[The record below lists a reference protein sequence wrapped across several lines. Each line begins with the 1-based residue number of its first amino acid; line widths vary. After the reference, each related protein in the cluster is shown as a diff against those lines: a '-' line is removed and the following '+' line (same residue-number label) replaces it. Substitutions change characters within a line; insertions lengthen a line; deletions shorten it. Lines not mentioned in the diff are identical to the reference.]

1 MFELVVSLLFLA
13 LSIAV
18 AVMAKLLPVGLAPTF
33 WVGAGAFPFILSVLL
48 AIVSVWWSLDT
59 IARIRE
65 EKKLQLAKKPWLD
78 ELLGNRTQK
87 IHFVVICVAILIYV
101 FALIPLC
108 GGLTKEYGLRKKCV
122 PVGMSCGGMFAV
134 KFAAKYPEYISA
146 LYIDAPV
153 LNLLSCPSALGI
165 SRANMWD
172 EFHEATGISMS
183 ELICSREHPMDKLPI
198 LIQNDIPVV
207 MVYGKDDTVV
217 PYCENGAILE
227 KYYNEYGG
235 KLLAIGK
242 DGCNH
247 HPHGLEN
254 PQPIVDFIIHTVNG

>member
-1 MFELVVSLLFLA
+1 MEYWNGFKKIDFTFEGRKAILVFPDDSNKTEQWLF
-13 LSIAV
+13 
-18 AVMAKLLPVGLAPTF
+18 KTEY
-33 WVGAGAFPFILSVLL
+33 WDAFPNLEIEMVKQGWHLAFIENKTR
-48 AIVSVWWSLDT
+48 WC
-59 IARIRE
+59 
-65 EKKLQLAKKPWLD
+65 LD
-78 ELLGNRTQK
+78 EDLEIKKR
-87 IHFVVICVAILIYV
+87 
-101 FALIPLC
+101 FADF
-108 GGLTKEYGLRKKCV
+108 LTKEYGLRKKCV